1 MLIVIRTSCP
11 PSENPGTSGCWSLS
25 LPGRV
30 RRAPSTQE
38 NVIDTRTT
46 HGPVL
51 AADGTVTFRV
61 WAPHAKEVAL
71 ELDRTTVALTPGQH
85 GWHEVRTEA
94 AHGQDYG
101 YRLDGGPL
109 RPDPASRWQPG
120 GVHAASRLYA
130 PAPRTPDGFRAT
142 PISAAVIYE
151 LHIGTFT
158 TEGTFDAAAQRLGSL
173 RDLGITHVE
182 VLPINA
188 FNGTH
193 GWGYD
198 GVAWYAAHEPY
209 GGPEGFRRFVDAAH
223 TAGLAVVLDV
233 VYNHL
238 GPSGNY
244 LGEYGPYLTDRYRT
258 PWGDGLNLDGPDS
271 DAVRALIIGNALY
284 WLGEFGVD
292 ALRLDAVHGLIDSS
306 AVHVLTELRDAVAA
320 LSVAQARPLQLI
332 AESDRADPQT
342 IRGREAGGTGLDAQW
357 ADDLHHA
364 IHTAITGEHDG
375 YYVDYAGLPDVAEQY
390 RRGFLYDGR
399 YSVFRRR
406 TVGAPLGEVPGY
418 RLVTCI
424 QNHDQIGN
432 RAAGDRLTTLVEPE
446 QVEVAMVLLCASP
459 TTPMLF
465 MGEEYGEINPFQY
478 FTSHPEPELAEAVR
492 NGRREEFSAFAA
504 FTGTQVPDPQD
515 PATFERSRLD
525 WSAAE
530 TETGLA
536 RRQLWQR
543 LLELRRIQPALG
555 NGRRDLVAVLTVD
568 DQHLAV
574 VRRSEAGS
582 DVLVVANLGAEAWD
596 LQLPDARWRQLL
608 DTASARGEGA
618 SPYGDHAL
626 SIPARSASLWELE
639 LDVPR

>member
-1 MLIVIRTSCP
+1 MRCIPAAHAEGWEQHHL
-11 PSENPGTSGCWSLS
+11 
-25 LPGRV
+25 
-30 RRAPSTQE
+30 
-38 NVIDTRTT
+38 T
-46 HGPVL
+46 HGGFLITATPSHGPTIHD
-51 AADGTVTFRV
+51 DGTVTFPV
-61 WAPHAKEVAL
+61 WAPHAKEVVL
-71 ELDRTTVALTPGQH
+71 ELDGVTVLLTAAQH

-109 RPDPASRWQPG
+109 RPDPASRWQPS
-120 GVHAASRLYA
+120 GVHEASRVFA
-130 PAPRTPDGFRAT
+130 PGARTADGFRAA

-158 TEGTFDAAAQRLGSL
+158 DAGTFDAAAQRLDSL
-173 RDLGITHVE
+173 RDLGITHIE
-182 VLPINA
+182 VLPING

-209 GGPEGFRRFVDAAH
+209 GGPEGFRRFVEAAH
-223 TAGLAVVLDV
+223 QAGLAVVLDV

-244 LGEYGPYLTDRYRT
+244 LPEFGPYLTDRYRT

-271 DAVRALIIGNALY
+271 DAVRSLIVGNAVY
-284 WLGEFGVD
+284 WLSEFGVD

-320 LSVAQARPLQLI
+320 LSVALARPLQLI

-342 IRGREAGGTGLDAQW
+342 VRSREAGGTGLDAQW

-364 IHTAITGEHDG
+364 IHTAITGERDG
-375 YYVDYAGLPDVAEQY
+375 YYIDYAGLPDVAEQY

-406 TVGAPLGEVPGY
+406 TVGAPLSDVPGY

-432 RAAGDRLTTLVEPE
+432 RAAGDRLTTLVDPE
-446 QVEVAMVLLCASP
+446 QVEIAMVLLCASP

-465 MGEEYGEINPFQY
+465 MGEEYGETNPFQY

-492 NGRREEFSAFAA
+492 TGRREEFSAFAA
-504 FTGTQVPDPQD
+504 FTGTEVPDPQD
-515 PATFERSRLD
+515 PSTFERSRLNWATAD
-525 WSAAE
+525 
-530 TETGLA
+530 TEAGQA
-536 RRQLWQR
+536 RRRLWQR
-543 LLELRRIQPALG
+543 LLELRRAHAALG
-555 NGRRDLVAVLTVD
+555 NGRRDLVDVLSVD
-568 DQHLAV
+568 DERLAV
-574 VRRSEAGS
+574 IRRAENAAA
-582 DVLVVANLGAEAWD
+582 VLVVANLGTDPWN
-596 LQLPDARWRQLL
+596 LQLPDARWRLLL
-608 DTASARGEGA
+608 DTAAARGEGA
-618 SPYGDHAL
+618 SPYGEQAL
-626 SIPARSASLWELE
+626 SIPARSASLWELD
-639 LDVPR
+639 LDIPR